1 MTRKTYD
8 PEIKAQALVLYS
20 AGMSYRAIAKVL
32 KISNHKTVSRWIDP
46 KIVQYEAKY
55 RKQNCDRIRQRKTRY
70 RKQNRNSICKYSSE
84 YYRKNSGRICQQ
96 QAEYYQQKREQIR
109 QRSTRYNKENPE
121 KARARKAKRRAS
133 KRNATPP
140 WYTKEHQ
147 RQVEAL
153 QAEAVRLQRET
164 GIQHHVDH
172 IYPLTGKTRLNGKYQ
187 HTSCGLHVPWN
198 LKVLPGPE
206 NCKKT
211 YKLPDPATDPPTAW

>member
-1 MTRKTYD
+1 MPRKKYG

-20 AGMSYRAIAKVL
+20 TGMSYSAIARLL
-32 KISNHKTVSRWIDP
+32 KISNHQTIRYWIDP
-46 KIVQYEAKY
+46 KAA
-55 RKQNCDRIRQRKTRY
+55 
-70 RKQNRNSICKYSSE
+70 
-84 YYRKNSGRICQQ
+84 QQ
-96 QAEYYQQKREQIR
+96 QAEYYQQNRDRLAEYRKENRDRIAQQKAEHYQQNRDRIAEYHVQYR
-109 QRSTRYNKENPE
+109 KQNRDRMAQRDAKYRKQNPE
-121 KARARKAKRRAS
+121 KIRADKAKRRAS
-133 KRNATPP
+133 KRDATPP

-172 IYPLTGKTRLNGKYQ
+172 IYPLTGKTRFNGKYQ
-187 HTSCGLHVPWN
+187 HTSCGLHAPWN

-206 NCKKT
+206 NCRKT